1 MSKVGRAAKAA
12 SIATPA
18 AAAGTLADAEK
29 RARIEWLDHGLSAK
43 TWAARIRELDPRSF
57 FLRAWRVLD
66 EVSADERT
74 ERAEKGYDYR
84 PLIALCVGAVCLAL
98 MEYLGHQV
106 SDRNSVISFR
116 SVLDALDGRA
126 PRSLAPPTNVW
137 GELRESQWVELAGY
151 AWWSGW
157 RVLGYLVLP
166 ALVVKLVFKERLR
179 DHGFETKDIR
189 HHAWIYGLSYA
200 CVFVCVMVV
209 ARSGSHFVDYY
220 PFYDQCS
227 RSWFDLISWELL
239 YAAQFVSLEFFF
251 RGFWV
256 KSMKSA
262 LGSGAIFAMVVPYC
276 MIHFGK
282 PFLETIAAI
291 FAGVFL
297 GTLALRTRSIWGGCV
312 VHIGV
317 AITMD
322 VTALIVSGRG
332 LPAQWFPG

>member
-1 MSKVGRAAKAA
+1 MSRAGRAAKAA
-12 SIATPA
+12 SVA
-18 AAAGTLADAEK
+18 AAMAPAGGAFDAEK
-29 RARIEWLDHGLSAK
+29 QARIEWLEHGLSAK
-43 TWAARIRELDPRSF
+43 TWAARARELDPRLF
-57 FLRAWRVLD
+57 FLRTWRVLD
-66 EVSADERT
+66 EVSADERAA
-74 ERAEKGYDYR
+74 RADRGYDYR

-98 MEYLGHQV
+98 MEYLGHQF

-116 SVLDALDGRA
+116 SVLETLDGRG
-126 PRSLAPPTNVW
+126 PRPIAPPTNVW
-137 GELRESQWVELAGY
+137 GELRDSQWLELAGY
-151 AWWSGW
+151 AWWAGW
-157 RVLGYLVLP
+157 RVLGYLVIP

-179 DHGFETKDIR
+179 DHGFETKEIR
-189 HHAWIYGLSYA
+189 NHAWIYAGSYA
-200 CVFVCVMVV
+200 VVFVCVIGVSQ
-209 ARSGSHFVDYY
+209 SGSHFVEYY

-227 RSWFDLISWELL
+227 RSWFDLVSWELL
-239 YAAQFVSLEFFF
+239 YAAQFLSLEFFF

-256 KSMKSA
+256 KSMKSS

-282 PFLETIAAI
+282 PFVETIAAI

-322 VTALIVSGRG
+322 ITALIVSGRG